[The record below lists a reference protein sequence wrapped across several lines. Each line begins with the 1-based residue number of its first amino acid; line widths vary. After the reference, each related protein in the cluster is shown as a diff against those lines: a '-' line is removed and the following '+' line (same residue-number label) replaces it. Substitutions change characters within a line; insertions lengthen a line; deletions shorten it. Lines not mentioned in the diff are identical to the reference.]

1 MGIFSKIGNSIGG
14 IFNDVSG
21 ATSLQSDV
29 QAFQERMSNTA
40 HQREV
45 ADLKA
50 AGLNPVLSAMNG
62 AGASTPSGGGGNP
75 AGAAALGQLINVAQT
90 LSNMRKQSQ
99 EVATAREQEHANAAQ
114 AELSKE
120 LKSKAKED
128 ALLSRAARKKT
139 LNEADKAY
147 NESVSI
153 GTDNQIK
160 AIKAAAA
167 TGWAQSP
174 LGKSM
179 LAAQVL
185 FGNSEYGLEP
195 LGDYRYWLPFQKR
208 ILEDSNSAR
217 DLILDSVLPFKRLKL
232 LEALKS
238 SKGGKK

>member
-1 MGIFSKIGNSIGG
+1 MGLLSKIGKSIGG

-21 ATSLQSDV
+21 ASSLQSDV

-75 AGAAALGQLINVAQT
+75 AGAAALGQLVNIAQVI
-90 LSNMRKQSQ
+90 SNMRKQEQ
-99 EVATAREQEHANAAQ
+99 EINTAREQENVNKQIAEFNKAAT
-114 AELSKE
+114 EEKLS
-120 LKSKAKED
+120 L
-128 ALLSRAARKKT
+128 
-139 LNEADKAY
+139 ADKAFSEADLTRLRK
-147 NESVSI
+147 N
-153 GTDNQIK
+153 
-160 AIKAAAA
+160 AALDWAETA
-167 TGWAQSP
+167 TP

-179 LAAQVL
+179 LAAHVL
-185 FGNSEYGLEP
+185 FGNTDFGLDT
-195 LGDYRYWLPFQKR
+195 LGDYRYWLPFQR
-208 ILEDSNSAR
+208 RVLEDANSAR

-238 SKGGKK
+238 NKGGKK